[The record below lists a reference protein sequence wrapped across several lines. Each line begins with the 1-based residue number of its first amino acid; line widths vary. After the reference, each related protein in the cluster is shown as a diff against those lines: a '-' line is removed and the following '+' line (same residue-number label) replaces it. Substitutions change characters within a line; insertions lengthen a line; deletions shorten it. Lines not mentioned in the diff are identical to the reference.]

1 MAIAA
6 GQSNM
11 SRCVVLGRGFNYA
24 TAREWALKLKEVAGV
39 LADPYSSADFQ
50 HGPLSLVEPG
60 FAVLAV
66 ASSGPAAADMGPL
79 LRRLRDE
86 QGAELLVISD
96 AAELRRAATYSLSL
110 PSGVAEWL
118 TPIVSIVPAQLHAYH
133 LALARKRDP
142 EAPRHLRKVTL
153 TR

>member
-1 MAIAA
+1 
-6 GQSNM
+6 
-11 SRCVVLGRGFNYA
+11 
-24 TAREWALKLKEVAGV
+24 V

-96 AAELRRAATYSLSL
+96 AAELRRVATYSLSL